1 MSRKSADEAFIS
13 SEEEQLIQKKRAV
26 KETEKRKRKEN
37 GEYLSPYPVSRLAP
51 AFELVDLAEE
61 IAKADDLLS
70 MQTGGKLKLLADQ
83 IRGLQEEART
93 LLEKTRRD
101 QQLHRAECNFRK
113 KPGRIYHLYKK
124 KDQSLVFSMLSPV
137 DWGARQPYGF
147 EGSFRLESDM
157 SWTEM
162 DDEET

>member
-1 MSRKSADEAFIS
+1 MRETDKG
-13 SEEEQLIQKKRAV
+13 KKN
-26 KETEKRKRKEN
+26 EN
-37 GEYLSPYPVSRLAP
+37 GAYLSPYPVSRLAP

-83 IRGLQEEART
+83 IRRLQEEAHT

-113 KPGRIYHLYKK
+113 KPGQIYHLYKK
-124 KDQSLVFSMLSPV
+124 KDQSLIISMLSPA
-137 DWGARQPYGF
+137 DWGGRKPYGY

-157 SWTEM
+157 GWTEM